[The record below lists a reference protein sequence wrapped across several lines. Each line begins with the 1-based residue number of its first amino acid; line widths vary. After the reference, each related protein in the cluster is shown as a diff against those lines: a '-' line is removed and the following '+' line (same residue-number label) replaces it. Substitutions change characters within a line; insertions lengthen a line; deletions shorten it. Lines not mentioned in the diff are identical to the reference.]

1 MASGT
6 VIVCRN
12 RLTGGVMAIALLGV
26 AGASTLADDKPD
38 RPGPSLFSLT
48 ELDAFFEI
56 EGDFSHREV
65 ESTLPESGRLF
76 RRKNSQSN
84 EQWTIEE
91 QLGLRIAG
99 TLINPKTITFGGTLS
114 FGLSQSR
121 FEERGFAGD
130 RTDTDRGYLAEYDLR
145 ANFFPG
151 EKLSGSVYGRRV
163 DNRINRAFQPTL
175 RERVTA
181 FGGSLYYADEKFPM
195 ELRYDHRE
203 TDRTNN
209 VREIDDEHYT
219 DSIFHV
225 RQGWNIDDGH
235 KVDFSYEHGNIK
247 QAFQGADRDF
257 ETTRDLIRVD
267 HELQFGDDRQH
278 TFRTLV
284 HWQEESGDFARDL
297 FEIGPQLII
306 QHSDSLQTLY
316 KYQFN
321 RERYEGLDVETQ
333 RADFQIVHQWYSNL
347 TTTFDVFG
355 LYEDIED
362 DINTTQYGALVDWQY
377 NRRNRWGHF
386 YANLALSYDTEEI
399 DGDDGRRIVLDES
412 IALRDPVPVELRNA
426 NVVRSSVVVTDST
439 NRRVLRAGIDYAILH
454 RGNATL
460 IDRLPGGLIVNGDT
474 VLVDYQVAT
483 PQNGQLDSMRVDF
496 SLEQRFSN
504 GLRPYYR
511 LSYRNQ
517 EDDTSEGFLRRAD
530 RTDHHRVGVVFDRDR
545 YSLGAE
551 YEVYDDPVERFH
563 GFHLDGRVDL
573 LRDPDQTVSATARL
587 SRLFFDGEFDDRNVS
602 LLDLQLDHRWRISEA
617 LSTVERLGY
626 RLEDDSVDG
635 TTHSWD
641 VTAGL
646 EYSIG
651 DLLCSLTLEYDR
663 LDLPESEE
671 DNFGVFVRFRRDF
684 PNVLAR

>member
-1 MASGT
+1 MAVFVVVVVSAH
-6 VIVCRN
+6 VQ
-12 RLTGGVMAIALLGV
+12 
-26 AGASTLADDKPD
+26 ADDKSD
-38 RPGPSLFSLT
+38 EKKPSLFSLT
-48 ELDAFFEI
+48 ELDAFFEF
-56 EGDFSHREV
+56 EGDFAHREV
-65 ESTLPESGRLF
+65 DSTLPNNGRPF
-76 RRKNSQSN
+76 RRERSQSN
-84 EQWTIEE
+84 EQWTLEE
-91 QLGLRIAG
+91 RLGLRFSG
-99 TLINPKTITFGGTLS
+99 TLISPKTMTFGGTMS
-114 FGLSQSR
+114 FGLSQNR

-130 RTDTDRGYLAEYDLR
+130 RTDTDRGYLLEYDLR
-145 ANFFPG
+145 MNLFPG
-151 EKLSGSVYGRRV
+151 EKFSGSVYGRRV

-181 FGGSLYYADEKFPM
+181 FGTSWYYADEQFPM
-195 ELRYDHRE
+195 ELRYDYRE

-209 VREIDDEHYT
+209 TREIDDEHYT
-219 DSIFHV
+219 DSIFYV

-247 QAFQGADRDF
+247 QAFQGADRSF
-257 ETTRDLIRVD
+257 ETTRDLFIIN
-267 HELQFGDDRQH
+267 HELRFGNDKQH
-278 TFRTLV
+278 LYRTLV

-297 FEIGPQLII
+297 FEIGPQLIL
-306 QHSDSLQTLY
+306 QHTDNLQTMY

-333 RADFQIVHQWYSNL
+333 RADFQIVHQMYSNL

-355 LYEDIED
+355 LYEDVED

-426 NVVRSSVVVTDST
+426 NVQRDSIVVTDTT
-439 NRRVLRAGIDYAILH
+439 NRRLFRPGIDYAILQ

-460 IDRLPGGLIVNGDT
+460 IDRLPGGLIANGDT
-474 VLVDYQVAT
+474 VLVDYQIAT
-483 PQNGQLDSMRVDF
+483 PQRGQLDTLRVDF
-496 SLEQRFSN
+496 SLEQRFTN

-530 RTDHHRVGVVFDRDR
+530 RTNHHRIGLIYDQDR

-551 YEVYDDPVERFH
+551 YEVYDDPVERYH
-563 GFHLDGRVDL
+563 GFHLNGRVDL
-573 LRDPDQTVSATARL
+573 LRDVDQTVAATARF
-587 SRLFFDGEFDDRNVS
+587 SRLFFDGEFDRRNVS
-602 LLDLQLDHRWRISEA
+602 LLNLQLDHRWRISDA
-617 LSTVERLGY
+617 WSTVERLAY
-626 RLEDDSVDG
+626 RLEDDSIDG

-646 EYSIG
+646 EYALG
-651 DLLCSLTLEYDR
+651 DLTCSFTFEYDR
-663 LDLPESEE
+663 LDLPQSEE

-684 PNVLAR
+684 PNVLARR